1 MAPLIASCNR
11 NAQDIAHSARLGVN
25 MKRFFLAILVAA
37 FFLPADA
44 QVTTAT
50 LYGVLIDPT
59 GARVPSAVAT
69 LVHEGTGAVTKK
81 TADSTGEFGFDF
93 LPVGS
98 YTLRIEAAGF
108 KAQERKGLELSA
120 GQQVRQTFTLD
131 VGSTNETVTVAG
143 TAPLIDTV
151 SAEQH
156 QTFAARA

>member
-1 MAPLIASCNR
+1 
-11 NAQDIAHSARLGVN
+11 
-25 MKRFFLAILVAA
+25 MKRAGFCLAILAA
-37 FFLPADA
+37 VLILPAKA

-50 LYGVLIDPT
+50 FYGVLTDPT
-59 GARVPSAVAT
+59 GARIPDATAT

-81 TADSTGEFGFDF
+81 KADSTGDFGFDF

-108 KAQERKGLELSA
+108 KSQERKALELSA

-143 TAPLIDTV
+143 SAPLIDTV

-156 QTFAARA
+156 QTFGSRAAEELPL